1 MLELTETITQFAVS
15 EKSKDNAWGS
25 LVRLTTTVTDPITD
39 LIIAENEYMENFHGS
54 DPEAKTKRGK
64 WKKSKYLPNAYK
76 SAKSIVL
83 RAKKA
88 GIPLLDTNGNPC
100 GKSHVS
106 SMLVEKK
113 STAVLA
119 PWEAVKKAQEL
130 FERDRGYLERTYGQD
145 VREDF
150 DTSIRSLI
158 G

>member
-25 LVRLTTTVTDPITD
+25 LVRLTAISIDPDIE
-39 LIIAENEYMENFHGS
+39 LRVAENEYMENFHGS
-54 DPEAKTKRGK
+54 DPEAKTKKGK

-83 RAKKA
+83 RAKRA
-88 GIPLLDTNGNPC
+88 GIPLLDTNGNPY

-113 STAVLA
+113 STAVLG
-119 PWEAVKKAQEL
+119 PWEAVRKSKEL
-130 FERDRGYLERTYGQD
+130 FEKNRGYLERIYGQE